1 MTFALTLMFL
11 EIELELKIECISRNT
26 NFSIFYK
33 IGIYFFFDLMVNFE
47 AKIDNRLLFIIDC
60 SVNLPV
66 A

>member
-11 EIELELKIECISRNT
+11 EIELELKIECISRKI

-47 AKIDNRLLFIIDC
+47 AEIDNRLLFIIDC